1 MLRQRFQRVK
11 SGVNLE
17 TIQSVVLHTKKIL
30 FDFLSRIIIDS
41 LTHEESWSLVS

>member
-17 TIQSVVLHTKKIL
+17 TIQSVVLHTKKNP
-30 FDFLSRIIIDS
+30 
-41 LTHEESWSLVS
+41 V